1 MKQIPFYLIR
11 TDHPENPIP
20 LTESLTLGSSQ
31 DCSVQV
37 TGPNISPRQCRLEF
51 KGFFVV
57 LRNFTNE
64 HPTLLNGNTLS
75 TEKILRD
82 GDLITVGDET
92 FTFSTSPVRLQDS
105 LGLRSKNEEWSLK
118 LKELGA
124 AAKTDFPVLLLGPSG
139 TGKEV
144 LAEAI
149 HKHSLRS
156 KGPLVSVNC
165 SALSESLIESELFGH
180 VKGSFTGAS
189 QDRKG
194 AFEAA
199 RGGTL
204 FLDEIGDLP
213 LSLQAKLLR
222 ALENHEIRPVGSDRN
237 VQTDV
242 RIIAAT
248 HQNLPLRVKLGQF
261 RSDLFHRLN
270 VIQTVTPS
278 LTDRKEDF
286 EDLCNSFARKMG
298 LRINSNGMKTLK
310 SHSWPGNIRELRNTL
325 SRAKALYPDHIL
337 DEGIADR
344 IIDRSLVTTSIEAPK
359 AQIQPQRSLSAVKEY
374 EKSMILKKLIEHQ
387 GNQRRAAVDLGLAKS
402 TLNDKI
408 REYGICA
415 KSIAKQAKDYFSAD
429 FNLQS

>member
-1 MKQIPFYLIR
+1 MKQIPFYLIA
-11 TDHPENPIP
+11 TDRPESPIP
-20 LTESLTLGSSQ
+20 VTESLTLGSSK
-31 DCSVQV
+31 DCSIQLA
-37 TGPNISPRQCRLEF
+37 GAHISPRQCRLDF

-57 LRNFTNE
+57 LRNFTIDN
-64 HPTLLNGNTLS
+64 PTLLNGEPLS
-75 TEKILRD
+75 AEKILKD
-82 GDLITVGDET
+82 GDLITIGDDN
-92 FTFSTSPVRLQDS
+92 FTFSTTPVRLQDS
-105 LGLRSKNEEWSLK
+105 LGLRSKNESWSIK

-149 HKHSLRS
+149 HKHSSRS

-237 VQTDV
+237 VHTDI

-248 HQNLPLRVKLGQF
+248 HQNLPLKVKLGQF
-261 RSDLFHRLN
+261 RLDLFHRLN

-278 LTDRKEDF
+278 LADRKEDF
-286 EDLCNSFARKMG
+286 EDLCYYFAKKMS
-298 LRINSNGMKTLK
+298 LRVSSNGMKTLK
-310 SHSWPGNIRELRNTL
+310 AHSWPGNIRELRNTL
-325 SRAKALYPDHIL
+325 SRAKALYPNHVV

-344 IIDRSLVTTSIEAPK
+344 IIDRSLVTTLTEPAK
-359 AQIQPQRSLSAVKEY
+359 AQIQPHRPLSAVKEY
-374 EKSMILKKLIEHQ
+374 EKNMILKKLVEHQ

-429 FNLQS
+429 FNIQT

>member
-1 MKQIPFYLIR
+1 MNQTPFYLISVD
-11 TDHPENPIP
+11 TPQNPIP
-20 LTESLTLGSSQ
+20 VTESLTLGSSR
-31 DCSVQV
+31 DCSLRIEDEGVAA
-37 TGPNISPRQCRLEF
+37 RQCRLEF

-57 LRNFTNE
+57 LRDYNTDS
-64 HPTLLNGNTLS
+64 PTILNGKALS
-75 TEKILRD
+75 SEKILKD
-82 GDLITVGDET
+82 GDVIQIGSAEY
-92 FTFSTSPVRLQDS
+92 TFSTTPVRLKDT
-105 LGLRSKNEEWSLK
+105 LGLRSKNDSWSLK
-118 LKELGA
+118 LRELGA

-139 TGKEV
+139 TGKEI

-149 HKHSLRS
+149 HKHSPRA

-213 LSLQAKLLR
+213 LALQSKLLR
-222 ALENHEIRPVGSDRN
+222 ALENQEIRPVGSDRN

-261 RSDLFHRLN
+261 RLDLYHRLN
-270 VIQTVTPS
+270 VIQAVTPS
-278 LTDRKEDF
+278 LSDRMEDF
-286 EDLCNSFARKMG
+286 EDICNSFARKMG
-298 LRINSNGMKTLK
+298 LRIHTEGMKTLK
-310 SHSWPGNIRELRNTL
+310 SHSWPGNIRELRNTF
-325 SRAKALYPDHIL
+325 SRAKALYPDHLL
-337 DEGIADR
+337 DQGIADR
-344 IIDRSLVTTSIEAPK
+344 IIDRSLTTSLVEPPK
-359 AQIQPQRSLSAVKEY
+359 PQIQPSRPLSTVKEY
-374 EKSMILKKLIEHQ
+374 EKNMILKKLVENQ
-387 GNQRRAAVDLGLAKS
+387 GNQRRTAIELGLAKS

-408 REYGICA
+408 REYRICA
-415 KSIAKQAKDYFSAD
+415 KSIVKQSKEYFSAD
-429 FNLQS
+429 FDSRS